1 MDLLFSGTSPVVGQW
16 YERTSAA
23 IDGMPPHV
31 TLLWPWRPAPV
42 TAADL
47 DTVAEVVAGVRRFSI
62 SFQRCGAFT
71 GALYLAPEPD
81 HLLYELMHH
90 LAARFQTP
98 HRIEASSGRPCP
110 HMTVAKSES
119 QDVLA
124 KIRATLE
131 AELSERPLI
140 VQATSHGNTNGCHI
154 APTMRGEHPK
164 PCWRAEHHSENSAG
178 KPHKPGP

>member
-1 MDLLFSGTSPVVGQW
+1 LDSRCHCRLAPDERLGVVRESSIDLLFPDTSPVIGQW

-23 IDGMPPHV
+23 TDGMPPHV

-47 DTVAEVVAGVRRFSI
+47 DTVAEVVAGVRRFRI

-81 HLLYELMHH
+81 HLLYELTHH
-90 LAARFQTP
+90 LAARFPDTP
-98 HRIEASSGRPCP
+98 PYPGEFRSPVP

-124 KIRATLE
+124 KF
-131 AELSERPLI
+131 ERP
-140 VQATSHGNTNGCHI
+140 
-154 APTMRGEHPK
+154 
-164 PCWRAEHHSENSAG
+164 
-178 KPHKPGP
+178 